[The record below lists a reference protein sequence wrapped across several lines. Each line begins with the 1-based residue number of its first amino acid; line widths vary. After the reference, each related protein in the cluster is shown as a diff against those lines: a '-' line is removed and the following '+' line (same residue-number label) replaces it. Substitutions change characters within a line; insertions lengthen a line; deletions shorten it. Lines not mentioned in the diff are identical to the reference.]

1 MLGCCIAEG
10 FVRLYKLVDNGRRLE
25 LVHKTAVGGI
35 PGALA
40 AFKGRLLAGVGPIV
54 RLYDMGKKK
63 LLRKSEYRR
72 WEPCFTLSSIVT
84 CSACCMQLTSAK
96 RVLASTLHI
105 AAATLLSLVMQEHQH
120 ALFATTTTG
129 PWFC

>member
-1 MLGCCIAEG
+1 M
-10 FVRLYKLVDNGRRLE
+10 RLYRLVENGRKLE

-54 RLYDMGKKK
+54 RLYDLGKKK

-72 WEPCFTLSSIVT
+72 YVGHPV
-84 CSACCMQLTSAK
+84 CCMSMKEVLT
-96 RVLASTLHI
+96 LMTD
-105 AAATLLSLVMQEHQH
+105 Q
-120 ALFATTTTG
+120 
-129 PWFC
+129 

>member
-1 MLGCCIAEG
+1 M
-10 FVRLYKLVDNGRRLE
+10 RLYRLVDNGRKLE

-54 RLYDMGKKK
+54 RLYDLGKKK

-72 WEPCFTLSSIVT
+72 YSCFFVPVLHNTRDGTLHLHRRCAPCNTPAGAATAPSVSST
-84 CSACCMQLTSAK
+84 CCLMHCTSAVAQSFK
-96 RVLASTLHI
+96 RRMVHSPRI
-105 AAATLLSLVMQEHQH
+105 
-120 ALFATTTTG
+120 
-129 PWFC
+129 

>member
-1 MLGCCIAEG
+1 M
-10 FVRLYKLVDNGRRLE
+10 RLYRLVDNGRRLE

-54 RLYDMGKKK
+54 RLYDLGRKK

-72 WEPCFTLSSIVT
+72 YAVNYQSMTWDALP
-84 CSACCMQLTSAK
+84 AN
-96 RVLASTLHI
+96 
-105 AAATLLSLVMQEHQH
+105 VMQKHDRLLVSLGICTDMIQCIGLKH
-120 ALFATTTTG
+120 CSSL
-129 PWFC
+129 